1 MQSTVTP
8 QPQFHYKI
16 IIDYDYNYNNYLLL
30 IIRRTRPAV
39 LQRRAQQVT
48 GGPAEVSGVHLRLP
62 AGARGQAGRE
72 RGPLKVKNI
81 GYTP

>member
-1 MQSTVTP
+1 MLTK
-8 QPQFHYKI
+8 FHYKI
-16 IIDYDYNYNNYLLL
+16 IIDYDYNYNNSLQL

-48 GGPAEVSGVHLRLP
+48 GGPAEVSGVRLRLP

-81 GYTP
+81 SYTP